1 MGMKNRGVNG
11 LEVPHFKIDI
21 LRACDTFATAKD
33 TKDQRSFHALTQLQR
48 NAPMTDLPADLR
60 FGYPCQNETLSATTN
75 RGIKLA
81 SIGDIE
87 RIQKKIGENLYDLK
101 HMLLWNREMG
111 IQLFRIG
118 QHLIPFASH
127 PSFPYEWAAFHR
139 ESMEQIGEIARE
151 TEQRLSMHPGQFINP
166 GSPNDEVVERSLAE
180 LTYSATVLDLMNAN
194 NGVIVLHLGGAYG
207 DKPSAM
213 RRFIEVMRHE
223 SQINRYLA
231 LEVDERVWTATEV
244 TEVASELGVGAIID
258 NLHHRLNPGDLSLED
273 AIRLARPTWETRPK
287 LHLSGGFGP
296 GFFQRPR
303 STVHGQGLRSVHA
316 IDVAGGRGG
325 GADGAGVV

>member
-1 MGMKNRGVNG
+1 
-11 LEVPHFKIDI
+11 
-21 LRACDTFATAKD
+21 
-33 TKDQRSFHALTQLQR
+33 
-48 NAPMTDLPADLR
+48 MTDLPADLR

-101 HMLLWNREMG
+101 QMLLWNREMG

-180 LTYSATVLDLMNAN
+180 LTYSATVLDLMNAK
-194 NGVIVLHLGGAYG
+194 NGVIVLHLGGSMA
-207 DKPSAM
+207 
-213 RRFIEVMRHE
+213 
-223 SQINRYLA
+223 INPVRC
-231 LEVDERVWTATEV
+231 
-244 TEVASELGVGAIID
+244 
-258 NLHHRLNPGDLSLED
+258 
-273 AIRLARPTWETRPK
+273 
-287 LHLSGGFGP
+287 
-296 GFFQRPR
+296 
-303 STVHGQGLRSVHA
+303 
-316 IDVAGGRGG
+316 
-325 GADGAGVV
+325 VVS